1 MKRLFIISALILG
14 FACKGFAQARVYVPG
29 QADMLKFY
37 PNPASFF
44 INFEFQRSYDRN
56 YTLQVYNFMGK
67 KVQEIKNTPN
77 RLNLRLDDYYRGI
90 YIFQL
95 RDRSGRI
102 LESGRFQVIK

>member
-1 MKRLFIISALILG
+1 MKRILIISALLLG
-14 FACKGFAQARVYVPG
+14 VAFSAASQNKPTGAG

-56 YTLQVYNFMGK
+56 YTLQIYNFMGR
-67 KVQEIKNTPN
+67 KVQEIKNTPT
-77 RLNLRLDDYYRGI
+77 RVNLRLDDFYRGI

-95 RDRSGRI
+95 RDKYGRI